1 MIYLKGFLHGQKCV
15 LVRTLGG
22 PMVFFTDT
30 TLDDTFLHILQFHQ
44 WIFILVIWFLFVG
57 YKLNIET
64 CTNLNNVPCLPI
76 TRFLPAQIHIAVA
89 GLGPGLSSLGAPN
102 FPVSGSSWILK

>member
-44 WIFILVIWFLFVG
+44 WIFILVIWFLFVC
-57 YKLNIET
+57 YKLKIER
-64 CTNLNNVPCLPI
+64 CTNLNIVPGLQNL
-76 TRFLPAQIHIAVA
+76 RLLPASIHLQRQLLLQD
-89 GLGPGLSSLGAPN
+89 LGQACLL
-102 FPVSGSSWILK
+102 